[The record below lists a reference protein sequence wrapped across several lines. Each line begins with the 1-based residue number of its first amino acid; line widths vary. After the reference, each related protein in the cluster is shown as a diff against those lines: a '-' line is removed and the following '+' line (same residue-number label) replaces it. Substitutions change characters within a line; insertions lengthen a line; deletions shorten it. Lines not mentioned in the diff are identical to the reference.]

1 MRKTVLLVV
10 TAALIGSAAGCGGD
24 STTTPQ
30 APATPAT
37 HQEAVQTTAP
47 PAVARKPLT
56 AEAIVKKLQTAKLGL
71 THGVAQTED
80 TDPNNLL
87 GRPNG
92 YATRASAE
100 LPGGDKAGEK
110 YSVDRGLVVEVFDT
124 ADLAQRRSDYIK
136 GLQAESPILGTEW
149 HYRTADGTGLVRV
162 SGNVKP
168 SLAKK
173 IEAAVAN
180 L

>member
-1 MRKTVLLVV
+1 VRKSVLLVV
-10 TAALIGSAAGCGGD
+10 AVTLIASTVGCGGD
-24 STTTPQ
+24 STA
-30 APATPAT
+30 AP
-37 HQEAVQTTAP
+37 TASAGP
-47 PAVARKPLT
+47 VAQQQGIQPTAAPTQKKEPLT
-56 AEAIVKKLQTAKLGL
+56 AAAIVKELQAAKIGL
-71 THGVAQTED
+71 TNGVAQTED
-80 TDPNNLL
+80 NDPNNLL

-92 YATRASAE
+92 YVSRASAD

-110 YSVDRGLVVEVFDT
+110 YSIDRGLVVEVFGS

-149 HYRTADGTGLVRV
+149 HRRTGDGTGLVRV

-168 SLAKK
+168 SLARK
-173 IEAAVAN
+173 IEAAVAE

>member
-1 MRKTVLLVV
+1 MRKSVLLVV
-10 TAALIGSAAGCGGD
+10 AATFIASTAGCGGD
-24 STTTPQ
+24 STAAPTVSAAPVTQQGAKPTA
-30 APATPAT
+30 APAD
-37 HQEAVQTTAP
+37 E
-47 PAVARKPLT
+47 KEPLT
-56 AEAIVKKLQTAKLGL
+56 AAAIIKELQTAKIGL
-71 THGVAQTED
+71 TNAVAQTED
-80 TDPNNLL
+80 NDPNNLL

-92 YATRASAE
+92 YASRASAD

-110 YSVDRGLVVEVFDT
+110 YSVDRGLVVEVFDS

-149 HYRTADGTGLVRV
+149 HYRTGDGTGLVRV

-173 IEAAVAN
+173 VEAAVAE